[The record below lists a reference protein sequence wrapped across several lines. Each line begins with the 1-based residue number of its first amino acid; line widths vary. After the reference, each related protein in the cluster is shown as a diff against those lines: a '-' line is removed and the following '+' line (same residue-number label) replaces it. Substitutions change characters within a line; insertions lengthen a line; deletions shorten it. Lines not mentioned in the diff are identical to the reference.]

1 MFFEKKFFFSSLVIC
16 QDSHLRMGTGEASL
30 GEWEIEDRGQAS
42 YADNL
47 SRGWGWGWG
56 VHQSP
61 PPTLQKGRGGGGGRG
76 CAPSV
81 MYLNILI
88 HLTIIFV

>member
-61 PPTLQKGRGGGGGRG
+61 PPTLQKGRGGGGEGV
-76 CAPSV
+76 CTLCNVP
-81 MYLNILI
+81 
-88 HLTIIFV
+88 

>member
-1 MFFEKKFFFSSLVIC
+1 MFFEKNFFFSSLVIC

-47 SRGWGWGWG
+47 SRGWAGGWG

-61 PPTLQKGRGGGGGRG
+61 PPPHTAERTGGGGEGV
-76 CAPSV
+76 CTLCNVP
-81 MYLNILI
+81 
-88 HLTIIFV
+88 